1 MSKKSDYVVTLTRQV
16 TQTEKWLIQNENRED
31 AIWIAENMNQ
41 SKLYNCTLLEE
52 NQEEEDFDFESVS
65 EVVFTKRTDFQGQKE
80 NKYFWKEIE

>member
-1 MSKKSDYVVTLTRQV
+1 MAKKSDYVVTLTRQV

-52 NQEEEDFDFESVS
+52 NQEEEDFDFESAS
-65 EVVFTKRTDFQGQKE
+65 EVVFTKRTDFKGQKE

>member
-1 MSKKSDYVVTLTRQV
+1 MANKSDFVVTLTTNV
-16 TQTEKWLIQNENRED
+16 VKKEKWLIENETEED

-52 NQEEEDFDFESVS
+52 NQEEEDFDFESAS
-65 EVVFTKRTDFQGQKE
+65 EVVFTKRTDFKGQKE

>member
-41 SKLYNCTLLEE
+41 SKLYDCTLI
-52 NQEEEDFDFESVS
+52 EEDEDAEDFILDSAK
-65 EVVFTKRTDFQGQKE
+65 EVVFTKRTDFKGQKE

>member
-16 TQTEKWLIQNENRED
+16 TRTEKWLIQNENRED

-41 SKLYNCTLLEE
+41 SKLYDCTLI
-52 NQEEEDFDFESVS
+52 EEDEDAEDFILDSAK
-65 EVVFTKRTDFQGQKE
+65 EVVFTKRTDFKGQKE

>member
-52 NQEEEDFDFESVS
+52 NQEEEDFDFESAS
-65 EVVFTKRTDFQGQKE
+65 EVVFTKRTDFKGQKE

>member
-1 MSKKSDYVVTLTRQV
+1 MAKKSDYVVTLTRQV

-41 SKLYNCTLLEE
+41 SKLYDCTLI
-52 NQEEEDFDFESVS
+52 EEDEDAEDFILDSAK
-65 EVVFTKRTDFQGQKE
+65 EVVFTKRTDFKGQKE

>member
-41 SKLYNCTLLEE
+41 SKLYNCTLI
-52 NQEEEDFDFESVS
+52 EEDEDAEDFILYSAK
-65 EVVFTKRTDFQGQKE
+65 EVVFTKRTDFKGQKE

>member
-1 MSKKSDYVVTLTRQV
+1 MAKKSDYVVTLTRQV

-41 SKLYNCTLLEE
+41 SKLYDCTLI
-52 NQEEEDFDFESVS
+52 EEDEDAQDFILDSAK
-65 EVVFTKRTDFQGQKE
+65 EVVFTKRTDFKGQKE

>member
-41 SKLYNCTLLEE
+41 SKLYNCTLI
-52 NQEEEDFDFESVS
+52 EEDEDAEDFILDSAK
-65 EVVFTKRTDFQGQKE
+65 EVVFTKRTDFKGQKE

>member
-1 MSKKSDYVVTLTRQV
+1 MAKKSDYVVTLTRQV

-41 SKLYNCTLLEE
+41 SYLYNCSLI
-52 NQEEEDFDFESVS
+52 EEDEDAEDFILDSAK
-65 EVVFTKRTDFQGQKE
+65 EVVFTKRTDFKGQKE

>member
-1 MSKKSDYVVTLTRQV
+1 MTKKSDYVVTLTRQV

-41 SKLYNCTLLEE
+41 SKLYDCTLI
-52 NQEEEDFDFESVS
+52 EEDEDAEDFILDSAK
-65 EVVFTKRTDFQGQKE
+65 EVVFTKRTDFKGQKE